1 MKTEET
7 KYMNIC
13 VCIDDNLGMSF
24 FGKRQSRDKKLI
36 ERLLSHKKYKKV
48 YISAYSLPLF
58 AESED
63 ARVCVTRDFSEA
75 GEEDICF
82 FELEHI
88 TEYDKDIKG
97 LVIYRWNRAYPSD
110 KKFPYSP
117 EDKGFTL
124 VSTDEFCGSSHD
136 RITEEIWTR

>member
-1 MKTEET
+1 M
-7 KYMNIC
+7 
-13 VCIDDNLGMSF
+13 GMSF

-36 ERLLSHKKYKKV
+36 ERLLSHEEYKNV
-48 YISAYSLPLF
+48 YVSAYSLPLF
-58 AESED
+58 YEFED
-63 ARVCVTRDFSEA
+63 ARVCVTSDYSEA

-110 KKFPYSP
+110 KKFPYLP
-117 EDKGFTL
+117 EDKGYAL
-124 VSTDEFCGSSHD
+124 ISSVDFEGNSHEL
-136 RITEEIWTR
+136 ITEEIWKR